1 MTPSGLSVRHLPS
14 ATAETLSQERDRWF
28 ESGSLQRRI
37 GNEPVRPRLAEDR
50 LSGPRGSPLKGYIS
64 ISYEDLAAFWRLS
77 RGYDFAGKLKSVAF
91 R

>member
-1 MTPSGLSVRHLPS
+1 MLYSPGAGSPTF
-14 ATAETLSQERDRWF
+14 RDGF
-28 ESGSLQRRI
+28 AVDSPLQRRI

>member
-1 MTPSGLSVRHLPS
+1 MQFGQSDG
-14 ATAETLSQERDRWF
+14 RDIPWGDWKF
-28 ESGSLQRRI
+28 ESIFLQRRI